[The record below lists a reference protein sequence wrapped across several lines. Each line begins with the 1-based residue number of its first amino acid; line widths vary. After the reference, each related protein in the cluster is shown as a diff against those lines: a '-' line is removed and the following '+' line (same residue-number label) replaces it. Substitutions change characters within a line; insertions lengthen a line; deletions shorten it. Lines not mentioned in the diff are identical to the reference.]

1 MFLFPLVYLLSFL
14 IACRE
19 VWAKRPAGITWFFII
34 GLPLYITSLSVVHLY
49 GFDSLIPVLQYA
61 KEGIVLACFG
71 FIMYTLPSM
80 PAFNGLD
87 RLMLLFFLYVGVYIF
102 LPLGS
107 FGLFDKIVAFKNIC
121 FFPILYFIGRFLT
134 IEAIWISKL
143 QKLIMFLSLAAGL
156 VLVGELLIDT
166 HLQQFTGY
174 ASFYEKYFLFDPAGN
189 YGLSWTFEIEG
200 GIKRFASFFA
210 NPLELAAST
219 LITAPVLMALYTSG
233 EHKKESR
240 LFTLTILSLLL
251 SVVFALSRASFA
263 AFVLVGYVY
272 FFITGRR
279 TMVRIYHLG
288 ALAAGLGFLFL
299 TFDNSIG
306 DFIVSTLSFA
316 DSSSLSHLLEWLVGI
331 EAMTD
336 QPLGMGL
343 GESGRVAGALGLN
356 TGGENQFIILGV
368 QCGVVALFLYLALI
382 FLSAY
387 MAGWLFK
394 NSTGKA
400 QQMGLMVFLIR
411 IGLFIPALTAAVES
425 YLYVSYV
432 GWFFTGIMSTAW
444 SALHQPQPVSSK
456 SPLAI

>member
-19 VWAKRPAGITWFFII
+19 LWSKRPAGITWFFIL
-34 GLPLYITSLSVVHLY
+34 GLPLYITSLSVAHLY
-49 GFDSLIPVLQYA
+49 GWDSLIPVMQYA
-61 KEGIVLACFG
+61 KEGIVLAAFF
-71 FIMYTLPSM
+71 FIIYKLQHL
-80 PAFNGLD
+80 PAFNWLD
-87 RLMLLFFLYVGVYIF
+87 RLMLLFFLYVGAYVF

-121 FFPILYFIGRFLT
+121 FFPVLYFIGRLLT
-134 IEAIWISKL
+134 IEEIWISKL
-143 QKLIMFLSLAAGL
+143 QKLIMFLSLGGAL
-156 VLVGELLIDT
+156 VLVGELFIDT

-174 ASFYEKYFLFDPAGN
+174 ASFYDKYFSFDPAGN

-233 EHKKESR
+233 EYKKESR
-240 LFTLTILSLLL
+240 LFYLTLLALLL

-263 AFVLVGYVY
+263 AFVLVSYVF
-272 FFITGRR
+272 FFITGNRAA
-279 TMVRIYHLG
+279 VRVYHLL
-288 ALAAGLGFLFL
+288 ALAAGLSMLYL
-299 TFDNSIG
+299 TFDDSIG

-336 QPLGMGL
+336 QPLGLGL
-343 GESGRVAGALGLN
+343 GESGRVAGALGIN
-356 TGGENQFIILGV
+356 VGGENQFIILGV

-382 FLSAY
+382 FLAAY

-400 QQMGLMVFLIR
+400 QQLGLMVFLIR

-425 YLYVSYV
+425 YIYISYI
-432 GWFFTGIMSTAW
+432 GWFFTGIMSSAW
-444 SALHQPQPVSSK
+444 SALHQPQPVRLER
-456 SPLAI
+456 PLAE

>member
-1 MFLFPLVYLLSFL
+1 
-14 IACRE
+14 
-19 VWAKRPAGITWFFII
+19 
-34 GLPLYITSLSVVHLY
+34 
-49 GFDSLIPVLQYA
+49 
-61 KEGIVLACFG
+61 
-71 FIMYTLPSM
+71 
-80 PAFNGLD
+80 
-87 RLMLLFFLYVGVYIF
+87 
-102 LPLGS
+102 
-107 FGLFDKIVAFKNIC
+107 
-121 FFPILYFIGRFLT
+121 
-134 IEAIWISKL
+134 
-143 QKLIMFLSLAAGL
+143 
-156 VLVGELLIDT
+156 
-166 HLQQFTGY
+166 
-174 ASFYEKYFLFDPAGN
+174 
-189 YGLSWTFEIEG
+189 
-200 GIKRFASFFA
+200 
-210 NPLELAAST
+210 
-219 LITAPVLMALYTSG
+219 MALYTSG

>member
-1 MFLFPLVYLLSFL
+1 
-14 IACRE
+14 
-19 VWAKRPAGITWFFII
+19 
-34 GLPLYITSLSVVHLY
+34 
-49 GFDSLIPVLQYA
+49 
-61 KEGIVLACFG
+61 
-71 FIMYTLPSM
+71 M

-121 FFPILYFIGRFLT
+121 FFPILYFIGRLLT
-134 IEAIWISKL
+134 IEALWISKL

-251 SVVFALSRASFA
+251 SVVFA
-263 AFVLVGYVY
+263 
-272 FFITGRR
+272 
-279 TMVRIYHLG
+279 
-288 ALAAGLGFLFL
+288 
-299 TFDNSIG
+299 
-306 DFIVSTLSFA
+306 
-316 DSSSLSHLLEWLVGI
+316 
-331 EAMTD
+331 
-336 QPLGMGL
+336 
-343 GESGRVAGALGLN
+343 
-356 TGGENQFIILGV
+356 
-368 QCGVVALFLYLALI
+368 
-382 FLSAY
+382 
-387 MAGWLFK
+387 
-394 NSTGKA
+394 
-400 QQMGLMVFLIR
+400 
-411 IGLFIPALTAAVES
+411 
-425 YLYVSYV
+425 
-432 GWFFTGIMSTAW
+432 
-444 SALHQPQPVSSK
+444 
-456 SPLAI
+456 

>member
-1 MFLFPLVYLLSFL
+1 
-14 IACRE
+14 
-19 VWAKRPAGITWFFII
+19 
-34 GLPLYITSLSVVHLY
+34 
-49 GFDSLIPVLQYA
+49 
-61 KEGIVLACFG
+61 
-71 FIMYTLPSM
+71 
-80 PAFNGLD
+80 
-87 RLMLLFFLYVGVYIF
+87 
-102 LPLGS
+102 
-107 FGLFDKIVAFKNIC
+107 VAFKNIC
-121 FFPILYFIGRFLT
+121 FFPILYFIGRLLT
-134 IEAIWISKL
+134 IEALWISKL